1 MKNEIRAQNEGCTYL
16 DLRTVVFLVEIG
28 LVLFIV
34 LLKLEV
40 DSISDLFY
48 LILN

>member
-1 MKNEIRAQNEGCTYL
+1 MGTYL
-16 DLRTVVFLVEIG
+16 RWVVKAFLVEIG
-28 LVLFIV
+28 LVLFIL

-40 DSISDLFY
+40 DSISAMFY